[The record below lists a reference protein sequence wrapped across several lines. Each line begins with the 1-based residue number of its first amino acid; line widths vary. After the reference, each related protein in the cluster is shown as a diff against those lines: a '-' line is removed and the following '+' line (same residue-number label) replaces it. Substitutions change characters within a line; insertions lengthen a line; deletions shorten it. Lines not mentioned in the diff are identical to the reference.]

1 MLYHD
6 LFSFYSLL
14 NKYWKRFALSKHLQV
29 NIVQYDEQFRYIG
42 VGCRDKTFTIID
54 TSTFVA
60 IKVFHTPSWVTSIS
74 WTVNNIVSIRSEV
87 NSLSIL
93 DLSPIQAPG
102 IYQNISEKHGTE
114 GFGSL
119 SWSRTGQYL
128 AYTTES
134 TIAIVDTYEHNVNQQ
149 QFHKCTSY
157 GTKFGSVAT
166 NVAFCTAQ
174 NNADLLA
181 VIDDDGWLYV
191 LRFQSSKL
199 SLELVHECMVESNL
213 KALAWSPDGEL
224 LLVGGKKKLLYVF
237 KADGLELRNDPL
249 CFQGRI
255 WDVDF
260 APQSV
265 DSKSMYFAV
274 ALGDYTT
281 VVFDRTMEPILEVSR
296 TLTCRCI
303 RFHPFK
309 PILAIGDG
317 AGTAAIIDCDDSEV
331 VAELDFIDR
340 ISALDFSPAGDYLVV
355 GTDACRFALY
365 ETTNYQL
372 LQEFTCSGRA
382 ISASFSANGFY
393 LALGSNEKCYNTIRL
408 GPFLGTEFV
417 PMNLAGGVT
426 SLPDSE
432 LKQVLFH
439 SGKGPSLLQRHMV
452 RGGPDNLRRV
462 AAILQKHPNAVY
474 TLDRCTGEGC
484 FDTALRLKKPGLL
497 KLFIVSIVNGTLNSI
512 DGKHKTFLATSIPQ
526 LGRDVLTEIVKNYPA
541 EFIIDILK
549 SITFM
554 KVPYGYPRPVE
565 SGNRIE
571 CGHTTYHDPWP
582 ADVFQGRMQLEK
594 GAKSTRYFPC
604 GGSIRTPAVLPLPGL
619 GNMSLL
625 ANLLVSSPAEVFDND
640 AMALVLRVLWKHYIR
655 RYYYFDFCVFVT
667 YYLCWIALVET
678 ATIISPSGPILM
690 KDVSVLTI
698 LIPAVLLFNTLFAVK
713 ETVEGIYGMR
723 LMYWRS
729 MWNACDWMGIVAVYS
744 YTINLLYTG
753 NHLVPLAVFTTLCLT
768 IKVLSYLRGFSS
780 TGWLLSVLSANF
792 QDVQGFLVIVTT
804 ILVGF
809 SVAFRLLFAETG
821 DETFGSLRRALLSTF
836 ELTVMGSYDTM
847 IIFETKYTAIAVI
860 TFIMAVTC
868 IVVVVLNAL
877 ISILSDSYAKVQ
889 EHAVANRRR
898 EIASLIVEYM
908 TLLPRWRRQQI
919 ERETT
924 WFHTLLEVDAD
935 GSLQVHSDDW
945 EGGLNAL
952 RHDMEE
958 MGRSQQQSYERAVD
972 RLKTDIDA
980 DLTKF
985 KKEVVTLLQDLT
997 DDVKY
1002 LRKAQSQG
1010 ILNFDGH
1017 HIKKAV
1023 RAVKS
1028 VGRKGGEALFHNGT
1042 GA

>member
-1 MLYHD
+1 LFRNQDISFLLIFHAYMLNM
-6 LFSFYSLL
+6 YSMPPTIF
-14 NKYWKRFALSKHLQV
+14 KQV
-29 NIVQYDEQFRYIG
+29 NVVQYDKEYRYIG
-42 VGCRDKTFTIID
+42 VGCRDKTFTIFD
-54 TSTFVA
+54 TSTFVP
-60 IKVFHTPSWVTSIS
+60 IKVFHTPSWVTSVS
-74 WTVNNIVSIRSEV
+74 WTYNNIVSIRSELSCV
-87 NSLSIL
+87 SIL
-93 DLSPIQAPG
+93 DLSSIQKTR
-102 IYQNISEKHGTE
+102 IFQTISEKQQGTE
-114 GFGSL
+114 GFGAL
-119 SWSRTGQYL
+119 SWSNNGQYL
-128 AYTTES
+128 MYITGS
-134 TIAIVDTYEHNVNQQ
+134 RIVIVDTQV
-149 QFHKCTSY
+149 QFRECASY
-157 GTKFGSVAT
+157 STKSGAMAT
-166 NVAFCTAQ
+166 NIIACIAPGKT
-174 NNADLLA
+174 NLLA
-181 VIDDDGWLYV
+181 CIDDDGWLYV
-191 LRFQSSKL
+191 LRFQPSQAA
-199 SLELVHECMVESNL
+199 LELVHERMVEPNL
-213 KALAWSPDGEL
+213 KALGWSPDGEI
-224 LLVGGKKKLLYVF
+224 LLVGGRKKLLHVF
-237 KADGLELRNDPL
+237 KADSLEAKNDPIT
-249 CFQGRI
+249 FQGRI

-260 APQSV
+260 VPRSTNSV
-265 DSKSMYFAV
+265 SLYCAV

-281 VVFDRTMEPILEVSR
+281 VILDRAMEPILEISR
-296 TLTCRCI
+296 TLTCRCLK
-303 RFHPFK
+303 FHPSQ
-309 PILAIGDG
+309 PVLAIGDG
-317 AGTAAIIDCDDSEV
+317 AGTVAIIDCDNGEV
-331 VAELDFIDR
+331 VTEIDLSER
-340 ISALDFSPAGDYLVV
+340 VTALDFSPVGDYMVV
-355 GTDACRFALY
+355 GTDGCNFSLY
-365 ETTNYQL
+365 ESQNFRL
-372 LQEFTCSGRA
+372 LQNFPSNGRA
-382 ISASFSANGFY
+382 LCASFSSNGFY
-393 LALGSNEKCYNTIRL
+393 LALGSTVESYSMIRL
-408 GPFLGTEFV
+408 GPFLGTEFI
-417 PMNLAGGVT
+417 PLNLPGGVT
-426 SLPDSE
+426 SLPESE

-462 AAILQKHPNAVY
+462 AAILQEHPNAIY

-484 FDTALRLKKPGLL
+484 FDTALRLKRPGLL
-497 KLFIVSIVNGTLNSI
+497 KLFIVSIVDGTLNKI

-526 LGRDVLTEIVKNYPA
+526 RGRDVLTEIVKNYPA
-541 EFIIDILK
+541 DFIVDILR

-554 KVPYGYPRPVE
+554 KVPYGLPRPIE
-565 SGNRIE
+565 SGDRVE

-582 ADVFQGRMQLEK
+582 QSDASQGRIRLERS
-594 GAKSTRYFPC
+594 AKSTRYFSC

-640 AMALVLRVLWKHYIR
+640 AMALVLRVLWKNYIR

-667 YYLCWIALVET
+667 YYLCWIVLVET
-678 ATIISPSGPILM
+678 ATILSPTGQTVTTNI
-690 KDVSVLTI
+690 SVLAV
-698 LIPAVLLFNTLFAVK
+698 LLPMVLLFNTLFAAK
-713 ETVEGIYGMR
+713 ELVEGIYGMKY
-723 LMYWRS
+723 MYWRS
-729 MWNACDWMGIVAVYS
+729 MWNMCDWMGIVSVYS

-753 NHLVPLAVFTTLCLT
+753 NHLVPLAVGTTLCLT

-809 SVAFRLLFAETG
+809 SVAFRLLFAGTG
-821 DETFGSLRRALLSTF
+821 EEAFGSLRRALLSTF

-847 IIFETKYTAIAVI
+847 ILFETQYTVIAVI

-935 GSLQVHSDDW
+935 GSLQVHSEDW

-958 MGRSQQQSYERAVD
+958 MGRLQQQGYERAVE
-972 RLKTDIDA
+972 RMKTELDT

-985 KKEVVTLLQDLT
+985 KKEVVTLLEDLT

-1002 LRKAQSQG
+1002 LRKVQSQG
-1010 ILNFDGH
+1010 ILSFDGH

-1028 VGRKGGEALFHNGT
+1028 VGRKGGDVIFHK
-1042 GA
+1042 GAGV